1 MEVGHGTIEDLAER
15 ILQIKTD
22 STRLMIVIKDAR
34 FGSEPQMFFGPGL
47 MSSFYVDGV
56 SIQLENHDWLFL
68 SATASAETLA
78 NMAGG
83 TPRLR

>member
-15 ILQIKTD
+15 TLRIQTD
-22 STRLMIVIKDAR
+22 STRLMIVIKDAH
-34 FGSEPQMFFGPGL
+34 FGNEPQMFFGPGL

-56 SIQLENHDWLFL
+56 SIQLETHDWLFF
-68 SATASAETLA
+68 SETASPETLA

-83 TPRLR
+83 SPRLK